1 MAMAWLPFAVS
12 ETKAELGSNP
22 LPTATATLW
31 APTCPEFAVMPP
43 LVCLMSPLTE
53 TVTLC
58 PSLGAAHAAGAAAT
72 PSASSGAPALTANKD
87 FFTEIAP
94 FSLCR
99 AAAESLVATTVCLL
113 TLVTVVAP
121 NDRSV
126 GLCESSVKTIRP
138 RPLPATSAT
147 DARQHRGTAGRP
159 TWRYHRRGPARG

>member
-12 ETKAELGSNP
+12 ETKAELGSNTL

-31 APTCPEFAVMPP
+31 SPTSPEFAVMPP

-72 PSASSGAPALTANKD
+72 PSASSGAPALTAIKD

-94 FSLCR
+94 FASCR
-99 AAAESLVATTVCLL
+99 AAAESRRDYHLFAD
-113 TLVTVVAP
+113 AG
-121 NDRSV
+121 D
-126 GLCESSVKTIRP
+126 SSRAE
-138 RPLPATSAT
+138 R
-147 DARQHRGTAGRP
+147 
-159 TWRYHRRGPARG
+159 